1 VVIIQP
7 SIAGLSFTNPAMSV
21 SKNVGLAVITVVC
34 SNPSIEPVASSNS
47 VPLSVSYFTSDGTA
61 IAGQDYTT
69 TSGTLVF
76 TNGIGTNFFTVPIIN
91 SGLITGNRTFTVSL
105 TNATAPGV
113 ITIPGSQVVTIVDNN
128 SGLSFSAANYTILK
142 TGVATNITVVRTDN
156 TNLTSTVNFST
167 ADGTAVAGTDY
178 VATNGVLTFT
188 NGETSH
194 TFALRVIA
202 TTTVQPDK
210 TVLLQLSTPTNGILT
225 APSAAILTIRD
236 NSGSLV
242 VPAGSALL
250 SESLITNGIIDPNE
264 TVKMLFAF
272 RVSAGTNIANLTA
285 TLLATNGI
293 NSPTP
298 SGPVSY
304 GPLIARGPSASQAF
318 TFTANGTNGQNI
330 AATFQLANGSIN
342 LGQAAFTYTLGTWTN
357 TFVSTNAIIINDLAP
372 ASPYPST
379 IVVSNVNGVIVKATV
394 TLTNLYHTYPN
405 DIDALVVSPG
415 QKDTLIMA
423 HAGGGNA
430 IGKVT
435 LTFDDAAT
443 NSLPPKAYPQ
453 TTITNG
459 TYKPTSYL
467 PIPSFP

>member
-1 VVIIQP
+1 
-7 SIAGLSFTNPAMSV
+7 
-21 SKNVGLAVITVVC
+21 
-34 SNPSIEPVASSNS
+34 
-47 VPLSVSYFTSDGTA
+47 
-61 IAGQDYTT
+61 
-69 TSGTLVF
+69 
-76 TNGIGTNFFTVPIIN
+76 
-91 SGLITGNRTFTVSL
+91 
-105 TNATAPGV
+105 
-113 ITIPGSQVVTIVDNN
+113 
-128 SGLSFSAANYTILK
+128 
-142 TGVATNITVVRTDN
+142 
-156 TNLTSTVNFST
+156 
-167 ADGTAVAGTDY
+167 
-178 VATNGVLTFT
+178 
-188 NGETSH
+188 
-194 TFALRVIA
+194 LRVIA